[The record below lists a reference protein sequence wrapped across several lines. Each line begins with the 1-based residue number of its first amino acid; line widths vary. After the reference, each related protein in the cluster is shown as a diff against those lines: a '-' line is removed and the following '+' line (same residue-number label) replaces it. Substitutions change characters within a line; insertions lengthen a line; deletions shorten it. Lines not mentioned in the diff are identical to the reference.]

1 MEVIRSHCDLMDDDT
16 IWYGKWILTFRRINC
31 ISAIKNDVVKRKVVN
46 HQTKWYCNSQN
57 QTAVEILNVTH

>member
-1 MEVIRSHCDLMDDDT
+1 MDDDT
-16 IWYGKWILTFRRINC
+16 IWYGRWILTFRRINC